1 MKEHNGEKMK
11 ANQNRWNKFQ
21 IMEKNHYKIISF
33 KKFIYKYTLNA

>member
-11 ANQNRWNKFQ
+11 AIQNRQNKYQ